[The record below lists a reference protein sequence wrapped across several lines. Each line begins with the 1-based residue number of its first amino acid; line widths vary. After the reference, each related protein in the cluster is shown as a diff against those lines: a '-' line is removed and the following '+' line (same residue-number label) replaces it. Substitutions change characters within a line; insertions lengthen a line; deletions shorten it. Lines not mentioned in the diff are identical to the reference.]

1 MSLPDDYQPDPR
13 RVFGHY
19 EVLAPLGR
27 GGMAEVYRA
36 LDLSGPR
43 RGQVVALKRLH
54 PSLASSPEYVDL
66 FTSEADLARM
76 LDHPNIVKT
85 YEVGQIRDTYYMA
98 MEFVDG
104 RDVGAVLKQC
114 RERQITLP
122 TPFAL
127 YFVKMLLE
135 ALDYAHTLRAPS
147 GRPLG
152 LVHSD
157 VSPSNLFIARYGE
170 VKLGDFGVARAGA
183 GSALTEAAVSGKP
196 HYLPPEAERG
206 ELSQAADLW
215 AAGVVLYELL
225 TLQRP
230 FDAASP
236 EQVLK
241 AVRAGNWTPLR
252 KLRPDIPVEV
262 ADLVQR
268 AFSRDPAARLP
279 TARAFSDALTPL
291 YDDRAAPPLAIAS
304 LLRGLFGPNLGY

>member
-1 MSLPDDYQPDPR
+1 MSLPDDYKPDPR

-19 EVLAPLGR
+19 EIVAPLGR

-36 LDLSGPR
+36 LELSGPR
-43 RGQVVALKRLH
+43 RGQTVALKRLH

-85 YEVGQIRDTYYMA
+85 YEVGQIRDTYYIA

-104 RDVGAVLKQC
+104 RDVGAIIKQC
-114 RERQITLP
+114 RDRNISIP
-122 TPFAL
+122 TGFAL

-135 ALDYAHTLRAPS
+135 ALDYAHTLPAPS
-147 GRPLG
+147 GRALC

-183 GSALTEAAVSGKP
+183 GTAAPEAAVSGKP

-206 ELSQAADLW
+206 ELSQSADLW
-215 AAGVVLYELL
+215 AANVLLYELL

-230 FDAASP
+230 FDGASP

-241 AVRAGNWTPLR
+241 SVRAGGWTPLR
-252 KLRPDIPVEV
+252 KVRPDIPVPV

-268 AFSRDPAARLP
+268 AFSRDPAARFP
-279 TARAFSDALTPL
+279 NARAFSDALTPL

>member
-1 MSLPDDYQPDPR
+1 M
-13 RVFGHY
+13 
-19 EVLAPLGR
+19 LGW
-27 GGMAEVYRA
+27 
-36 LDLSGPR
+36 
-43 RGQVVALKRLH
+43 
-54 PSLASSPEYVDL
+54 SS
-66 FTSEADLARM
+66 
-76 LDHPNIVKT
+76 IVKT

-114 RERQITLP
+114 RERQISLP
-122 TPFAL
+122 MPFAL
-127 YFVKMLLE
+127 YFVKTLLE
-135 ALDYAHTLRAPS
+135 ALDYAHTLRSPS
-147 GRPLG
+147 GRAMG

-183 GSALTEAAVSGKP
+183 GTVVPEAAISGKP

-215 AAGVVLYELL
+215 AATVLLYELL

-230 FDAASP
+230 FDGASP

-252 KLRPDIPVEV
+252 KLRPDIPQDV
-262 ADLVQR
+262 AALVQR
-268 AFSRDPAARLP
+268 AFAKDPAARFP
-279 TARAFSDALTPL
+279 SARAFSDAVTPL
-291 YDDRAAPPLAIAS
+291 YDDRSAPPLAIAS
-304 LLRGLFGPNLGY
+304 LLRGLFGHNLGY

>member
-1 MSLPDDYQPDPR
+1 VSLPDDYSPDPR

-36 LDLSGPR
+36 LELKGPR

-54 PSLASSPEYVDL
+54 PSLATSPEYVDL

-114 RERQITLP
+114 RERKISLP
-122 TPFAL
+122 TAFAL

-135 ALDYAHTLRAPS
+135 ALAYAHTLRSPS
-147 GRPLG
+147 GRALG

-183 GSALTEAAVSGKP
+183 GTVVPEAAISGKP

-215 AAGVVLYELL
+215 AANVLLYELL

-230 FDAASP
+230 FDGGSP

-241 AVRAGNWTPLR
+241 SVRTGSWTPLR
-252 KLRPDIPVEV
+252 KMRPDIPVPV
-262 ADLVQR
+262 AALVER
-268 AFSRDPAARLP
+268 AFSRDPAARFP
-279 TARAFSDALTPL
+279 TARAFSDALTPQ
-291 YDDRAAPPLAIAS
+291 YDDSADTSLAIAS
-304 LLRGLFGPNLGY
+304 LLRGLFGANLGY